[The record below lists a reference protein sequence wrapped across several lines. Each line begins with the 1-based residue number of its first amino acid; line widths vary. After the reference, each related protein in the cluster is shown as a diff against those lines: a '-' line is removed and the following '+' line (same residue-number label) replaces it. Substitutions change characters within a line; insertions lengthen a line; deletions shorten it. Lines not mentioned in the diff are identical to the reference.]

1 MVALDKEFTMAVEE
15 LVDEKGNRFSQETDA
30 KGNPI
35 KVTWVS
41 PGPDAEQQAA
51 FNRAG
56 AVKVFTPQS
65 KTWDMLL
72 DNIRTFRESQQ
83 EMEPGVSEQEV
94 TPAKKDNVINSRAE
108 LSQLAQAAQ
117 RTYGSA
123 FPKPE
128 QVAAA
133 KGTPKPAP
141 TSPVDT
147 GREQVGASKDAVK
160 ESQDYRQ
167 DQATYAK
174 DTAAAKEKGLAT
186 GAVTT
191 RAGLEAA
198 ANLDP
203 KRGGQID
210 EQLAAQKGSPAA
222 YVERQELGKA
232 QQGPTPARPSQ
243 TPTAPRP
250 AAEMDPGVSFYMQSG
265 APDWEGET
273 TSLYSQYKKAQQQPV
288 R

>member
-1 MVALDKEFTMAVEE
+1 MAAVVK
-15 LVDEKGNRFSQETDA
+15 VDEKGNRFEQELDA

-35 KVTWVS
+35 KVTWVEA
-41 PGPDAEQQAA
+41 GPDAEQQAA
-51 FNRAG
+51 FARSSAM
-56 AVKVFTPQS
+56 KVWTPQS
-65 KTWDMLL
+65 KTWGPLL
-72 DNIRTFRESQQ
+72 ANLQADGESAPEGAPAAPTRTAAPSKQ
-83 EMEPGVSEQEV
+83 
-94 TPAKKDNVINSRAE
+94 DNVINSRAE

-123 FPKPE
+123 FPSPA

-141 TSPVDT
+141 MSPVDT

-174 DTAAAKEKGLAT
+174 DTAAAQEKGLAT

-191 RAGLEAA
+191 RAGLAAA

-203 KRGGQID
+203 KRGEQID

-250 AAEMDPGVSFYMQSG
+250 AATEMDPGVSYYMQSG